1 MASEKPAAAAPAPA
15 PAAAEAG
22 APAKKGG
29 MKMIIA
35 GAVVLLLEVGTVVVT
50 MKMAGGPKQIIAAPV
65 ATHPAEEVV
74 KDAEIKLMEA
84 RLPNLQGGK
93 LYIYQFQAVVKV
105 TEKDKKKVTELI
117 AEKEFEIKDQIRTIV
132 ASSDP
137 EELSEPG
144 LETIRRKVMHQ
155 LEEDLGKELIK
166 EVLIPTCT
174 GTPFQ

>member
-1 MASEKPAAAAPAPA
+1 MASEKPAAAPA
-15 PAAAEAG
+15 PAATADKD
-22 APAKKGG
+22 APAKKKGG

-35 GAVVLLLEVGTVVVT
+35 GAAVLLLEVGTVFIT

-65 ATHPAEEVV
+65 ATHPAVEVE
-74 KDAEIKLMEA
+74 KEAEIKLIEA

-137 EELSEPG
+137 EALSEPG
-144 LETIRRKVMHQ
+144 LETLRRQVMHQ
-155 LEEDLGKELIK
+155 LEEDLGKDLIK